1 MDGDNFSIE
10 PLAAIE
16 SNVNHLLSIADL
28 KTKQDVLR
36 LCLNHPDIAANF
48 IACIINLTSDT
59 RRITY
64 R

>member
-10 PLAAIE
+10 SLAAIE

-36 LCLNHPDIAANF
+36 LCYNHPDIAANF
-48 IACIINLTSDT
+48 ITCIINLTSDS
-59 RRITY
+59 RRITN